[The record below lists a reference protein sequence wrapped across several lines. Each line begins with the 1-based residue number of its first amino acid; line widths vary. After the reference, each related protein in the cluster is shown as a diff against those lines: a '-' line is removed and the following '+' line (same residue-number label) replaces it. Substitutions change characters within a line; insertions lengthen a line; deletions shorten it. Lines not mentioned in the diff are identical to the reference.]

1 MNITK
6 LVALGLVIAFVAPS
20 AASAAVIGL
29 SSATSVANKGA
40 TFSVTVSADS
50 SGEKAYTVRANL
62 SFDPTLLEFVS
73 WSFAPKWLV
82 LSQAGY
88 DTEDN
93 AKGILVKTAGYP
105 GGVTSSTVLG
115 TAVFRTKLAGTATVA
130 AGADSLVLDKTNKN
144 LLSGGQGIVRVTI
157 SSPAP
162 AVTPAPSVTKP
173 AIVAPSVAPVAT
185 TSTASVATTSTST
198 LSASNQTAAVAE
210 GVGQSFAAK
219 WIILG
224 VLGFLI
230 LVGAGVWFFRKNEAG
245 V

>member
-6 LVALGLVIAFVAPS
+6 LVALGLVIAFVAQS

-29 SSATSVANKGA
+29 SSATSVASKGA

-82 LSQAGY
+82 LSQTGY

-93 AKGILVKTAGYP
+93 VKGILVKTAGYP
-105 GGVTSSTVLG
+105 GGITSSTVLG

-130 AGADSLVLDKTNKN
+130 AGADSLILDKTNKN
-144 LLSGGQGIVRVTI
+144 LLLGGQGSVRVTI
-157 SSPAP
+157 SSPAAP
-162 AVTPAPSVTKP
+162 TTPAPSTVTKP
-173 AIVAPSVAPVAT
+173 ATVAPSAAPVAT

-224 VLGFLI
+224 VL
-230 LVGAGVWFFRKNEAG
+230 
-245 V
+245 

>member
-50 SGEKAYTVRANL
+50 LGEKAYTVRANL

-82 LSQAGY
+82 LSQTGY

-93 AKGILVKTAGYP
+93 VKGILVKTAGYP
-105 GGVTSSTVLG
+105 GGVTSSTFLG

-130 AGADSLVLDKTNKN
+130 AGADSLILDKTNKN
-144 LLSGGQGIVRVTI
+144 LLLGGQGSVRVTI

-162 AVTPAPSVTKP
+162 GGTPAPSGTKP
-173 AIVAPSVAPVAT
+173 AIGAPSVAPVAT

>member
-29 SSATSVANKGA
+29 SSATSVASKGA

-82 LSQAGY
+82 LSQTGY

-93 AKGILVKTAGYP
+93 VKGILVKTAGYP
-105 GGVTSSTVLG
+105 GGITSSTVLG

-130 AGADSLVLDKTNKN
+130 AGADSLILDKTNKN
-144 LLSGGQGIVRVTI
+144 LLLGGQGSGRVTI
-157 SSPAP
+157 SS
-162 AVTPAPSVTKP
+162 PAPSVTKP